1 MVISKKELKNYIQLV
16 SPGKSHWNVQKT
28 NRRSLT
34 KFRNHADRG
43 WDSMMTMMNL
53 KNLLELPMQ
62 VQMQNTIYCIVV
74 SSLLCSPSV
83 DNPSACEKS
92 SDLPASIIL

>member
-1 MVISKKELKNYIQLV
+1 MYK
-16 SPGKSHWNVQKT
+16 
-28 NRRSLT
+28 RLT
-34 KFRNHADRG
+34 VATLQNSAIMQTEG
-43 WDSMMTMMNL
+43 ETQWWESMMTMMNL

-62 VQMQNTIYCIVV
+62 VQMRNTIYCIVV

-83 DNPSACEKS
+83 DNPSTCEKS

>member
-1 MVISKKELKNYIQLV
+1 
-16 SPGKSHWNVQKT
+16 
-28 NRRSLT
+28 
-34 KFRNHADRG
+34 
-43 WDSMMTMMNL
+43 MTMMNL

-62 VQMQNTIYCIVV
+62 VQMRNTIYCIVV

-83 DNPSACEKS
+83 DNPSTCEKS